1 MSKESVNE
9 SKNSLK
15 ERVNESELVIQGLSE
30 RLIHDLNAGKWEY
43 IERRDCYLKE
53 YGIKKFPNKI
63 AHDMIRAWRWAEV
76 FRHLDNFEPTQTLA
90 KALLNDMKEK
100 WFYEDKENKSIGVAG
115 RLLKDSEAEREEF
128 LSRFP
133 KLDKSTAL
141 LVLELLNTNMYSGA
155 GNVYKIHLW
164 DCFSPSYFT
173 GLDEEI
179 LKRLSNRW
187 KVIEDEDKNAF
198 IWIDNEKRREY
209 TKIALEIQK
218 KTKKEED
225 EDLKDLQKY
234 LNEDYEQELNLGE
247 ESL

>member
-43 IERRDCYLKE
+43 IERRECYLKE
-53 YGIKKFPNKI
+53 FWMKNFPNKI
-63 AHDMIRAWRWAEV
+63 AHDMIKAWRWDEV
-76 FRHLDNFEPTQTLA
+76 FYHIDRFEPTQTLA

-100 WFYEDKENKSIGVAG
+100 WFYEDKEKKSMGFAG
-115 RLLKDSEAEREEF
+115 RLLEDSEAEREEF
-128 LSRFP
+128 LSRFS

-141 LVLELLNTNMYSGA
+141 LVLELLNRNMYSGA

-164 DCFSPSYFT
+164 DCFNPKYFT
-173 GLDEEI
+173 DLDEEV
-179 LKRLSNRW
+179 LKKLSNLW
-187 KVIEDEDKNAF
+187 KVIEDEDKNVF
-198 IWIDNEKRREY
+198 VWIDSEKREKY

-218 KTKKEED
+218 KAKKEED

-234 LNEDYEQELNLGE
+234 LNEDYEQELGLRE